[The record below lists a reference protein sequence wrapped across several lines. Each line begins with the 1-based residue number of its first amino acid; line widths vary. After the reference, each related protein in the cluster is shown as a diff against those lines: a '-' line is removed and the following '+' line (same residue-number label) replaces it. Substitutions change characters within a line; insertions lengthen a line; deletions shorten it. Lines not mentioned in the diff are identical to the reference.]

1 MKKMILATL
10 LLTLFVGT
18 SFAQQ
23 MQGRQ
28 GQDFQQRR
36 QQQMEELKKEIGL
49 NKDQVKKFDEIY
61 KKYDDKMAAMREDMM
76 AGGDREAMRSKMQQI
91 NTERDAEVKKMLNKD
106 QVKKFDDYQKKLAE
120 QRAQRQGGRGGDR

>member
-1 MKKMILATL
+1 MRKLILATL
-10 LLTLFVGT
+10 VFTFFFGT

-36 QQQMEELKKEIGL
+36 QQQMEEMKKEIGL
-49 NKDQVKKFDEIY
+49 DKDQVKKFDEIS
-61 KKYDDKMAAMREDMM
+61 KKFDDKMAAMREDMM
-76 AGGDREAMRSKMQQI
+76 AGGDREAMRSKTQEI
-91 NTERDAEVKKMLNKD
+91 NTDRDAEIKKILNKD
-106 QVKKFDDYQKKLAE
+106 QVKKFEAYQKKQAE